1 MRERPRDPT
10 LEGPAP
16 PAPARTAA
24 PAPDRPEPDQEVPV
38 PATTA
43 PRVII
48 EPGPGEDPRLDG
60 LVELVRDATGHGP
73 LLAASAA
80 ESAAL
85 ARQIL
90 VVSRQDPAD
99 GRPGEGPAAPAVLV
113 LRRGVAGAGAGRAG
127 GTAGTGGGTAG
138 AAGDGGAGANPGPGP
153 ADRAGIPAGSGPP
166 APGAP
171 GPVVVADLE
180 ECLSPGGEGRLLGL
194 LLSAQHPPLGRTVA
208 VTGARGGI
216 GATTVLLLLAR
227 ALAAQGRRVAVVDAD
242 PAGGLG
248 LHLGHGLEPGLCWD
262 DLSAAETVFRP
273 ERLTD
278 ALPTWLGVPVLSGQ
292 GRGGPD
298 AAARLGPV
306 LRALACE
313 HDLVL
318 LDLPR
323 PWPAPDGARVLLVT
337 GLDLRSALA
346 AQILAPRL
354 AAQSGRPVEL
364 VVRRVGEDLDEA
376 ELTALTDC
384 EILGRVPTDRSVRQ
398 RDARGDDITRG
409 RGSAR
414 RAVRSLA
421 ERVLAGLDDE
431 EPDAAGNPVP
441 PAARTPAPTGAPAG
455 AAEPPAADGVKSA
468 PAAGAARP
476 RVATG
481 AMT

>member
-1 MRERPRDPT
+1 M
-10 LEGPAP
+10 
-16 PAPARTAA
+16 
-24 PAPDRPEPDQEVPV
+24 
-38 PATTA
+38 
-43 PRVII
+43 
-48 EPGPGEDPRLDG
+48 
-60 LVELVRDATGHGP
+60 
-73 LLAASAA
+73 
-80 ESAAL
+80 
-85 ARQIL
+85 
-90 VVSRQDPAD
+90 
-99 GRPGEGPAAPAVLV
+99 
-113 LRRGVAGAGAGRAG
+113 
-127 GTAGTGGGTAG
+127 
-138 AAGDGGAGANPGPGP
+138 
-153 ADRAGIPAGSGPP
+153 
-166 APGAP
+166 
-171 GPVVVADLE
+171 VVADLE
-180 ECLSPGGEGRLLGL
+180 DCLGPGGAGRLLGL

-262 DLSAAETVFRP
+262 DLYAAETVFRP

-298 AAARLGPV
+298 AAARLEPV

-376 ELTALTDC
+376 ELAALTDC

-421 ERVLAGLDDE
+421 ERLLAGLDDE
-431 EPDAAGNPVP
+431 GPDAAGNPAP
-441 PAARTPAPTGAPAG
+441 PAAKPSAPMSAPAART
-455 AAEPPAADGVKSA
+455 AEPPAAGGAGSA
-468 PAAGAARP
+468 PAARTARP
-476 RVATG
+476 RAATG
-481 AMT
+481 AMA

>member
-1 MRERPRDPT
+1 M
-10 LEGPAP
+10 PA
-16 PAPARTAA
+16 A
-24 PAPDRPEPDQEVPV
+24 
-38 PATTA
+38 TA

-48 EPGPGEDPRLDG
+48 EPGQGEDPRLDG
-60 LVELVRDATGHGP
+60 LVELVRDTTGRGP

-99 GRPGEGPAAPAVLV
+99 GRPGEGPAGPAVLV
-113 LRRGVAGAGAGRAG
+113 LRRGAAGAGAGRAG
-127 GTAGTGGGTAG
+127 ETASTGGGTAG
-138 AAGDGGAGANPGPGP
+138 
-153 ADRAGIPAGSGPP
+153 SGPP
-166 APGAP
+166 AHGAPGP

-180 ECLSPGGEGRLLGL
+180 DCLGPGGAGRLLGL

-216 GATTVLLLLAR
+216 GTTTVLLLLAR

-298 AAARLGPV
+298 DAARLEPV
-306 LRALACE
+306 LRALVCE
-313 HDLVL
+313 HDIVL

-323 PWPAPDGARVLLVT
+323 SWPAPDGARVLLVT

-364 VVRRVGEDLDEA
+364 VVRRVGEDLDDA
-376 ELTALTDC
+376 ELAALTDC

-431 EPDAAGNPVP
+431 EPDAAGNPAP
-441 PAARTPAPTGAPAG
+441 PAAGVRAPKSAPAAAG
-455 AAEPPAADGVKSA
+455 AGSA

-476 RVATG
+476 RAATG
-481 AMT
+481 VPA

>member
-1 MRERPRDPT
+1 M
-10 LEGPAP
+10 PA
-16 PAPARTAA
+16 A
-24 PAPDRPEPDQEVPV
+24 
-38 PATTA
+38 TA

-48 EPGPGEDPRLDG
+48 EPGQGEDPRLDG
-60 LVELVRDATGHGP
+60 LVELVRDTTGRGP

-90 VVSRQDPAD
+90 VVSRQDPA
-99 GRPGEGPAAPAVLV
+99 GGGAGEGAGAPAAPAVLV
-113 LRRGVAGAGAGRAG
+113 LRRGAAGAE
-127 GTAGTGGGTAG
+127 
-138 AAGDGGAGANPGPGP
+138 
-153 ADRAGIPAGSGPP
+153 IPAGSAGS
-166 APGAP
+166 

-180 ECLSPGGEGRLLGL
+180 DCLGPGGAGRLLGL
-194 LLSAQHPPLGRTVA
+194 LLSAQHPPLGRIVA

-262 DLSAAETVFRP
+262 DLYAAETVFRP

-298 AAARLGPV
+298 AAARLEPV
-306 LRALACE
+306 LRALACG

-323 PWPAPDGARVLLVT
+323 PWPAPAGARVLLVT

-376 ELTALTDC
+376 ELAALTDC

-414 RAVRSLA
+414 RAVRLLA

-431 EPDAAGNPVP
+431 EPDAAGNPAP
-441 PAARTPAPTGAPAG
+441 PAARTPAPTGAPAAAG
-455 AAEPPAADGVKSA
+455 AGSA
-468 PAAGAARP
+468 PPAAGAARP
-476 RVATG
+476 RAATG
-481 AMT
+481 VPA

>member
-1 MRERPRDPT
+1 M
-10 LEGPAP
+10 PA
-16 PAPARTAA
+16 A
-24 PAPDRPEPDQEVPV
+24 
-38 PATTA
+38 TA

-48 EPGPGEDPRLDG
+48 EPGQGEDPRLDG
-60 LVELVRDATGHGP
+60 LVELVRDTTGRGP

-99 GRPGEGPAAPAVLV
+99 GRPGEGAGAPAAPAVLV
-113 LRRGVAGAGAGRAG
+113 LRRGAAGAE
-127 GTAGTGGGTAG
+127 T
-138 AAGDGGAGANPGPGP
+138 
-153 ADRAGIPAGSGPP
+153 PAGSAGS
-166 APGAP
+166 GP

-180 ECLSPGGEGRLLGL
+180 DCLGPGGAGRLLGL

-298 AAARLGPV
+298 DAARLEPV
-306 LRALACE
+306 LRALVCE
-313 HDLVL
+313 HDIVL

-323 PWPAPDGARVLLVT
+323 SWPAPDGARVLLVT

-354 AAQSGRPVEL
+354 AAQSGWPVEL
-364 VVRRVGEDLDEA
+364 VVRRVGEDLDDA
-376 ELTALTDC
+376 ELVSLTGC

-421 ERVLAGLDDE
+421 ERLLAGLDDE
-431 EPDAAGNPVP
+431 GPDAAGNPP
-441 PAARTPAPTGAPAG
+441 GPAARPPAPTSAPAART
-455 AAEPPAADGVKSA
+455 
-468 PAAGAARP
+468 ARP
-476 RVATG
+476 RAATG
-481 AMT
+481 ATA

>member
-1 MRERPRDPT
+1 M
-10 LEGPAP
+10 PA
-16 PAPARTAA
+16 A
-24 PAPDRPEPDQEVPV
+24 
-38 PATTA
+38 TA

-48 EPGPGEDPRLDG
+48 EPGQGEDPRLDG
-60 LVELVRDATGHGP
+60 LVELVRDTTGRGP

-99 GRPGEGPAAPAVLV
+99 GGAGEGAGAPAAPAVLV
-113 LRRGVAGAGAGRAG
+113 LRRGAAGAE
-127 GTAGTGGGTAG
+127 T
-138 AAGDGGAGANPGPGP
+138 
-153 ADRAGIPAGSGPP
+153 PAGSAGS
-166 APGAP
+166 

-180 ECLSPGGEGRLLGL
+180 DCLGPGGAGRLLGL

-262 DLSAAETVFRP
+262 DLYAAETVFRP

-298 AAARLGPV
+298 AAVRLGPV
-306 LRALACE
+306 LRALACG

-376 ELTALTDC
+376 ELAALTDC

-431 EPDAAGNPVP
+431 EPDAAGNPAP
-441 PAARTPAPTGAPAG
+441 PAAGVRAPKSAPAAAG
-455 AAEPPAADGVKSA
+455 AGSA

-476 RVATG
+476 RAATG
-481 AMT
+481 VPA

>member
-1 MRERPRDPT
+1 M
-10 LEGPAP
+10 PA
-16 PAPARTAA
+16 A
-24 PAPDRPEPDQEVPV
+24 
-38 PATTA
+38 TA

-48 EPGPGEDPRLDG
+48 EPGQGEDPRLDG
-60 LVELVRDATGHGP
+60 LVELVRDTTGRGP

-99 GRPGEGPAAPAVLV
+99 GGAGEGAGAPAAPAVLV
-113 LRRGVAGAGAGRAG
+113 LRRGAAGAE
-127 GTAGTGGGTAG
+127 T
-138 AAGDGGAGANPGPGP
+138 
-153 ADRAGIPAGSGPP
+153 PAGSAGS
-166 APGAP
+166 

-180 ECLSPGGEGRLLGL
+180 DCLGPGGAGRLLGL

-262 DLSAAETVFRP
+262 DLYAAETVFRP

-298 AAARLGPV
+298 AAVRLGPV
-306 LRALACE
+306 LRALACG
-313 HDLVL
+313 HDIVL

-323 PWPAPDGARVLLVT
+323 PWPAPAGARVLLVT

-364 VVRRVGEDLDEA
+364 VVRRVGEDLDDA
-376 ELTALTDC
+376 ELAALTDC

-414 RAVRSLA
+414 RAVRLLA
-421 ERVLAGLDDE
+421 ERVLVGLDDE
-431 EPDAAGNPVP
+431 EPDAAGNPAP
-441 PAARTPAPTGAPAG
+441 PAARTPAPTGAPAAR
-455 AAEPPAADGVKSA
+455 AAEPPAAGGAGSA
-468 PAAGAARP
+468 PAVRTARP

-481 AMT
+481 APA

>member
-1 MRERPRDPT
+1 M
-10 LEGPAP
+10 PA
-16 PAPARTAA
+16 A
-24 PAPDRPEPDQEVPV
+24 
-38 PATTA
+38 TA

-60 LVELVRDATGHGP
+60 LVELVRDTTGHGP

-90 VVSRQDPAD
+90 VVSSQDPAD
-99 GRPGEGPAAPAVLV
+99 GGAGEGAGAPAAPAVLV
-113 LRRGVAGAGAGRAG
+113 LRRGAAGAE
-127 GTAGTGGGTAG
+127 T
-138 AAGDGGAGANPGPGP
+138 
-153 ADRAGIPAGSGPP
+153 PAGS
-166 APGAP
+166 

-180 ECLSPGGEGRLLGL
+180 DCLGPGGAGRLLGL

-216 GATTVLLLLAR
+216 GTTTVLLLLAR

-262 DLSAAETVFRP
+262 DLYAAETVFRP

-298 AAARLGPV
+298 AAVRLGPV
-306 LRALACE
+306 LRALACG

-376 ELTALTDC
+376 ELAALTDC

-421 ERVLAGLDDE
+421 ERVLAGLVDE
-431 EPDAAGNPVP
+431 EPDADGSPAP
-441 PAARTPAPTGAPAG
+441 PAAGVRAPKSAPAAG
-455 AAEPPAADGVKSA
+455 AAEPPAAAGAGSA

-476 RVATG
+476 RAATG
-481 AMT
+481 VPA

>member
-1 MRERPRDPT
+1 M
-10 LEGPAP
+10 
-16 PAPARTAA
+16 
-24 PAPDRPEPDQEVPV
+24 

-99 GRPGEGPAAPAVLV
+99 GRPGEGAGAPAGPAVLV
-113 LRRGVAGAGAGRAG
+113 LRRGAAGAE
-127 GTAGTGGGTAG
+127 T
-138 AAGDGGAGANPGPGP
+138 
-153 ADRAGIPAGSGPP
+153 PAGSAGS
-166 APGAP
+166 GP

-364 VVRRVGEDLDEA
+364 VVRRVGEDLDDA
-376 ELTALTDC
+376 ELAALTDC

-431 EPDAAGNPVP
+431 EPDAAGNPAL
-441 PAARTPAPTGAPAG
+441 PAARTPAPTGAPA
-455 AAEPPAADGVKSA
+455 
-468 PAAGAARP
+468 AGAARP
-476 RVATG
+476 RAATG

>member
-1 MRERPRDPT
+1 M
-10 LEGPAP
+10 PA
-16 PAPARTAA
+16 A
-24 PAPDRPEPDQEVPV
+24 
-38 PATTA
+38 TA

-80 ESAAL
+80 ESVAL

-99 GRPGEGPAAPAVLV
+99 GRPGEGPAGPAVLV
-113 LRRGVAGAGAGRAG
+113 LRRGAAGAGAGRAG
-127 GTAGTGGGTAG
+127 GTAGTGDGTAG
-138 AAGDGGAGANPGPGP
+138 AGADPGPGP

-166 APGAP
+166 APGAPGP

-409 RGSAR
+409 RGSVR
-414 RAVRSLA
+414 RAVRLLA

-431 EPDAAGNPVP
+431 EPDAAGNPAP
-441 PAARTPAPTGAPAG
+441 PAAGVPAPTG
-455 AAEPPAADGVKSA
+455 A

-476 RVATG
+476 RAATG

>member
-1 MRERPRDPT
+1 M
-10 LEGPAP
+10 PA
-16 PAPARTAA
+16 A
-24 PAPDRPEPDQEVPV
+24 
-38 PATTA
+38 TA

-48 EPGPGEDPRLDG
+48 EPGQGEDPRLDG
-60 LVELVRDATGHGP
+60 LVELVRDTTGRGP

-99 GRPGEGPAAPAVLV
+99 GRPGEGPAGPAVLV
-113 LRRGVAGAGAGRAG
+113 LRRGAAGAE
-127 GTAGTGGGTAG
+127 T
-138 AAGDGGAGANPGPGP
+138 
-153 ADRAGIPAGSGPP
+153 PAGSAGS
-166 APGAP
+166 AGSGP

-180 ECLSPGGEGRLLGL
+180 DCLGPGGAGRLLGL
-194 LLSAQHPPLGRTVA
+194 LLSAQHPPLGRIVA

-262 DLSAAETVFRP
+262 DLYAAETVFRP

-298 AAARLGPV
+298 AAARLEPV
-306 LRALACE
+306 LRALACG

-323 PWPAPDGARVLLVT
+323 PWPAPAGARVLLVT

-376 ELTALTDC
+376 ELAALTDC

-431 EPDAAGNPVP
+431 EPDAAGSPAP
-441 PAARTPAPTGAPAG
+441 PAAGVRAPKSAPAAAG
-455 AAEPPAADGVKSA
+455 AGSA

-476 RVATG
+476 RAATG
-481 AMT
+481 VPA

>member
-1 MRERPRDPT
+1 M
-10 LEGPAP
+10 
-16 PAPARTAA
+16 
-24 PAPDRPEPDQEVPV
+24 

-99 GRPGEGPAAPAVLV
+99 GRPGEGPAGPAVLV
-113 LRRGVAGAGAGRAG
+113 LRRGAAG
-127 GTAGTGGGTAG
+127 GTAGTGDGTAG
-138 AAGDGGAGANPGPGP
+138 AGADPG
-153 ADRAGIPAGSGPP
+153 
-166 APGAP
+166 P

-364 VVRRVGEDLDEA
+364 VVRWVGEDLDDA
-376 ELTALTDC
+376 ELAALTDC

-414 RAVRSLA
+414 RAVRLLA

-441 PAARTPAPTGAPAG
+441 PAARTPAPTGAPA
-455 AAEPPAADGVKSA
+455 
-468 PAAGAARP
+468 AGAARP
-476 RVATG
+476 RAAAGVPE
-481 AMT
+481 

>member
-1 MRERPRDPT
+1 M
-10 LEGPAP
+10 
-16 PAPARTAA
+16 
-24 PAPDRPEPDQEVPV
+24 

-99 GRPGEGPAAPAVLV
+99 GRPGEGPAGPAVLV
-113 LRRGVAGAGAGRAG
+113 LRRGAAG
-127 GTAGTGGGTAG
+127 GTAGTGDGTAG
-138 AAGDGGAGANPGPGP
+138 AGADPG
-153 ADRAGIPAGSGPP
+153 
-166 APGAP
+166 P

-376 ELTALTDC
+376 ELAALTDC

-414 RAVRSLA
+414 RAVRLLA

-431 EPDAAGNPVP
+431 EPDAAGNPAP
-441 PAARTPAPTGAPAG
+441 PAAGVRAPTG
-455 AAEPPAADGVKSA
+455 A

>member
-1 MRERPRDPT
+1 M
-10 LEGPAP
+10 PA
-16 PAPARTAA
+16 A
-24 PAPDRPEPDQEVPV
+24 
-38 PATTA
+38 TA

-48 EPGPGEDPRLDG
+48 EPGQGEDPRLDG
-60 LVELVRDATGHGP
+60 LVELVRDTTGRGP

-99 GRPGEGPAAPAVLV
+99 GGAGEGAGAPAAPAVLV
-113 LRRGVAGAGAGRAG
+113 LRRGAAGAGAGRAG
-127 GTAGTGGGTAG
+127 ETASTGGGTAG
-138 AAGDGGAGANPGPGP
+138 
-153 ADRAGIPAGSGPP
+153 SGPP
-166 APGAP
+166 AHGAPGP

-180 ECLSPGGEGRLLGL
+180 DCLGPGGAGRLLGL

-262 DLSAAETVFRP
+262 DLYAAETVFRP

-298 AAARLGPV
+298 AAARLEPV
-306 LRALACE
+306 LRALACG

-323 PWPAPDGARVLLVT
+323 PWPAPAGARVLLVT

-376 ELTALTDC
+376 ELAALTDC

-431 EPDAAGNPVP
+431 EPDAAGNPAP
-441 PAARTPAPTGAPAG
+441 PATGVRAP
-455 AAEPPAADGVKSA
+455 KSA

-476 RVATG
+476 RAATG
-481 AMT
+481 VPA

>member
-1 MRERPRDPT
+1 M
-10 LEGPAP
+10 PA
-16 PAPARTAA
+16 A
-24 PAPDRPEPDQEVPV
+24 
-38 PATTA
+38 TA

-48 EPGPGEDPRLDG
+48 EPGQGEDPRLDG
-60 LVELVRDATGHGP
+60 LVELVRDTTGRGP

-99 GRPGEGPAAPAVLV
+99 GGAGEGAGAPAAPAVLV
-113 LRRGVAGAGAGRAG
+113 LRRGAAGA
-127 GTAGTGGGTAG
+127 TASTGGGTAG
-138 AAGDGGAGANPGPGP
+138 
-153 ADRAGIPAGSGPP
+153 SGPP
-166 APGAP
+166 AHGAPGP

-180 ECLSPGGEGRLLGL
+180 DCLGPGGAGRLLGL
-194 LLSAQHPPLGRTVA
+194 LLSAQHPPLGRIVA

-262 DLSAAETVFRP
+262 DLYAAETVFRP

-298 AAARLGPV
+298 DAARLEPV
-306 LRALACE
+306 LRALVCE
-313 HDLVL
+313 HDIVL

-323 PWPAPDGARVLLVT
+323 SWPAPDGARVLLVT

-376 ELTALTDC
+376 ELAALTDC

-431 EPDAAGNPVP
+431 EPDAAGDPAP
-441 PAARTPAPTGAPAG
+441 PAAGVRAP
-455 AAEPPAADGVKSA
+455 KSA
-468 PAAGAARP
+468 PAARTARP
-476 RVATG
+476 RAATG
-481 AMT
+481 AMA

>member
-1 MRERPRDPT
+1 MRAGPRGPT

-16 PAPARTAA
+16 PAARAPASPA
-24 PAPDRPEPDQEVPV
+24 PAPDRPEPDQEVTV
-38 PATTA
+38 PAVTA

-60 LVELVRDATGHGP
+60 LVDLVRDTTGHGP
-73 LLAASAA
+73 LLAASEW

-99 GRPGEGPAAPAVLV
+99 GGAGEEAGGPAAPAVLV
-113 LRRGVAGAGAGRAG
+113 LRRGAGPSP
-127 GTAGTGGGTAG
+127 
-138 AAGDGGAGANPGPGP
+138 GGA
-153 ADRAGIPAGSGPP
+153 D
-166 APGAP
+166 P

-180 ECLSPGGEGRLLGL
+180 ECLGPGGEGRLLGL

-242 PAGGLG
+242 PTGGLG

-298 AAARLGPV
+298 AAVRLGPV
-306 LRALACE
+306 LRALACG

-354 AAQSGRPVEL
+354 AAQSGWPVEL
-364 VVRRVGEDLDEA
+364 VVRRVGEDLDDA
-376 ELTALTDC
+376 ELVSLTGC

-409 RGSAR
+409 RGAAR

-421 ERVLAGLDDE
+421 QHLLAELDDE
-431 EPDAAGNPVP
+431 GPDAAGDPAP
-441 PAARTPAPTGAPAG
+441 SAAGRPAAP
-455 AAEPPAADGVKSA
+455 
-468 PAAGAARP
+468 GAARP
-476 RVATG
+476 RAATG
-481 AMT
+481 APA

>member
-1 MRERPRDPT
+1 MRERPRGPT

-99 GRPGEGPAAPAVLV
+99 GGAGEGAGAPAAPAVLV
-113 LRRGVAGAGAGRAG
+113 LRRGAAGAE
-127 GTAGTGGGTAG
+127 T
-138 AAGDGGAGANPGPGP
+138 
-153 ADRAGIPAGSGPP
+153 PAGSAGS
-166 APGAP
+166 GP

-180 ECLSPGGEGRLLGL
+180 DCLGPGGAGRLLGL

-364 VVRRVGEDLDEA
+364 VVRRVGEDLDDA
-376 ELTALTDC
+376 ELAALTDC

-414 RAVRSLA
+414 RAVRLLA

-431 EPDAAGNPVP
+431 EPDAAGNPAP
-441 PAARTPAPTGAPAG
+441 PAAGVRAPT
-455 AAEPPAADGVKSA
+455 SA

-476 RVATG
+476 RAATG
-481 AMT
+481 VPA

>member
-1 MRERPRDPT
+1 M
-10 LEGPAP
+10 PA
-16 PAPARTAA
+16 A
-24 PAPDRPEPDQEVPV
+24 
-38 PATTA
+38 TA

-48 EPGPGEDPRLDG
+48 EPGQGEDPRLDG
-60 LVELVRDATGHGP
+60 LVELVRDTTGRGP

-99 GRPGEGPAAPAVLV
+99 GGAGEGAGAPAAPAVLV
-113 LRRGVAGAGAGRAG
+113 LRRGAAGAE
-127 GTAGTGGGTAG
+127 T
-138 AAGDGGAGANPGPGP
+138 
-153 ADRAGIPAGSGPP
+153 PAGS
-166 APGAP
+166 

-180 ECLSPGGEGRLLGL
+180 DCLGPGGAGRLLGL

-262 DLSAAETVFRP
+262 DLYAAETVFRP

-298 AAARLGPV
+298 AAVRLGPV
-306 LRALACE
+306 LRALACG

-376 ELTALTDC
+376 ELAALTDC

-431 EPDAAGNPVP
+431 GPDAAGNPAP
-441 PAARTPAPTGAPAG
+441 PAAGVRAPKSAPAAG
-455 AAEPPAADGVKSA
+455 AAEPPAAAGAGSA

-476 RVATG
+476 RAATG
-481 AMT
+481 VPA

>member
-1 MRERPRDPT
+1 MRAGPRGPT

-16 PAPARTAA
+16 PAARARASPA
-24 PAPDRPEPDQEVPV
+24 PAPDRPEPDQEVTV
-38 PATTA
+38 PAVTA

-60 LVELVRDATGHGP
+60 LVDLVRDTTGHGP
-73 LLAASAA
+73 LLAASEW

-99 GRPGEGPAAPAVLV
+99 GGAGEEAGGPAAPAVLV
-113 LRRGVAGAGAGRAG
+113 LRRGAGPSPSGAS
-127 GTAGTGGGTAG
+127 G
-138 AAGDGGAGANPGPGP
+138 AD
-153 ADRAGIPAGSGPP
+153 
-166 APGAP
+166 P

-180 ECLSPGGEGRLLGL
+180 ECLGPGGEGRLLGL

-376 ELTALTDC
+376 ELAALTDC

-409 RGSAR
+409 RGAAR

-421 ERVLAGLDDE
+421 QRLLAELDDE
-431 EPDAAGNPVP
+431 GPDAAGDPAP
-441 PAARTPAPTGAPAG
+441 PAAGR
-455 AAEPPAADGVKSA
+455 PAA
-468 PAAGAARP
+468 PGAARP
-476 RVATG
+476 RAATG
-481 AMT
+481 APA

>member
-1 MRERPRDPT
+1 M
-10 LEGPAP
+10 PA
-16 PAPARTAA
+16 
-24 PAPDRPEPDQEVPV
+24 
-38 PATTA
+38 TA

-60 LVELVRDATGHGP
+60 LVELVRDTTGHGP

-99 GRPGEGPAAPAVLV
+99 GGAGEEAGGPAAPAVLV
-113 LRRGVAGAGAGRAG
+113 LRRGAGPSPSGAS
-127 GTAGTGGGTAG
+127 G
-138 AAGDGGAGANPGPGP
+138 AD
-153 ADRAGIPAGSGPP
+153 
-166 APGAP
+166 P

-180 ECLSPGGEGRLLGL
+180 DCLGPGGAGRLLGL

-298 AAARLGPV
+298 DAARLEPV
-306 LRALACE
+306 LRALVCE
-313 HDLVL
+313 HDIVL

-323 PWPAPDGARVLLVT
+323 SWPAPDGARVLLVT

-354 AAQSGRPVEL
+354 AAQSGWPVEL
-364 VVRRVGEDLDEA
+364 VVRRVGEDLDDA
-376 ELTALTDC
+376 ELVSLTGC

-421 ERVLAGLDDE
+421 ERLLAGLDDE
-431 EPDAAGNPVP
+431 GPDAAGNPAP
-441 PAARTPAPTGAPAG
+441 PAARPPAPT
-455 AAEPPAADGVKSA
+455 SA
-468 PAAGAARP
+468 PAARTARP
-476 RVATG
+476 RAATG
-481 AMT
+481 AMA

>member
-1 MRERPRDPT
+1 M
-10 LEGPAP
+10 PA
-16 PAPARTAA
+16 A
-24 PAPDRPEPDQEVPV
+24 
-38 PATTA
+38 TA

-48 EPGPGEDPRLDG
+48 EPGQGEDPRLDG
-60 LVELVRDATGHGP
+60 LVELVRDTTGRGP

-99 GRPGEGPAAPAVLV
+99 GGAGEEAGGPAAPAVLV
-113 LRRGVAGAGAGRAG
+113 LRRGAGPSPSDASGA
-127 GTAGTGGGTAG
+127 
-138 AAGDGGAGANPGPGP
+138 D
-153 ADRAGIPAGSGPP
+153 
-166 APGAP
+166 P

-180 ECLSPGGEGRLLGL
+180 DCLGPGGAGRLLGL
-194 LLSAQHPPLGRTVA
+194 LLSAQHPPLGRIVA

-298 AAARLGPV
+298 DAARLEPV

-364 VVRRVGEDLDEA
+364 VVRRVGEDLDDA
-376 ELTALTDC
+376 ELAALTGC

-431 EPDAAGNPVP
+431 EPDAAGNPAP
-441 PAARTPAPTGAPAG
+441 PAAGVRTPTSAPAAG

-476 RVATG
+476 RAATG
-481 AMT
+481 VPA

>member
-1 MRERPRDPT
+1 M
-10 LEGPAP
+10 PA
-16 PAPARTAA
+16 A
-24 PAPDRPEPDQEVPV
+24 
-38 PATTA
+38 TA

-48 EPGPGEDPRLDG
+48 EPGQGEDPRLDG
-60 LVELVRDATGHGP
+60 LVELVRDTTGRGP

-99 GRPGEGPAAPAVLV
+99 GGAGEGAGAPAAPAVLV
-113 LRRGVAGAGAGRAG
+113 LRRGAAGAE
-127 GTAGTGGGTAG
+127 T
-138 AAGDGGAGANPGPGP
+138 
-153 ADRAGIPAGSGPP
+153 PAGSAGS
-166 APGAP
+166 GP

-180 ECLSPGGEGRLLGL
+180 DCLGPGGAGRLLGL
-194 LLSAQHPPLGRTVA
+194 LLSAQHPPLGRIVA

-262 DLSAAETVFRP
+262 DLYAAETVFRP

-298 AAARLGPV
+298 AAARLEPV
-306 LRALACE
+306 LRALACG

-323 PWPAPDGARVLLVT
+323 PWPAPAGARVLLVT

-364 VVRRVGEDLDEA
+364 VVRRVGEDLDDA
-376 ELTALTDC
+376 ELAALTDC

-414 RAVRSLA
+414 RAVRLLA

-431 EPDAAGNPVP
+431 EPDAAGSPAP
-441 PAARTPAPTGAPAG
+441 PAARTPAPTGAPAAR
-455 AAEPPAADGVKSA
+455 AAEPPAAGGAGSA
-468 PAAGAARP
+468 PAVRTARP

-481 AMT
+481 VPA

>member
-1 MRERPRDPT
+1 M
-10 LEGPAP
+10 PA
-16 PAPARTAA
+16 A
-24 PAPDRPEPDQEVPV
+24 
-38 PATTA
+38 TA

-48 EPGPGEDPRLDG
+48 EPGQGEDPRLDG
-60 LVELVRDATGHGP
+60 LVELVRDTTGRGP

-99 GRPGEGPAAPAVLV
+99 GGAGEGAGAPAAPAVLV
-113 LRRGVAGAGAGRAG
+113 LRRGAAGAETPAGS
-127 GTAGTGGGTAG
+127 
-138 AAGDGGAGANPGPGP
+138 
-153 ADRAGIPAGSGPP
+153 AGSGP
-166 APGAP
+166 
-171 GPVVVADLE
+171 GPVVADLE
-180 ECLSPGGEGRLLGL
+180 DCLGPGGAGRLLGL

-298 AAARLGPV
+298 AAARLEPV

-376 ELTALTDC
+376 ELAALTDC

-421 ERVLAGLDDE
+421 ERLLAGLDDE
-431 EPDAAGNPVP
+431 GPDAAGNPP
-441 PAARTPAPTGAPAG
+441 GPAARPPAPTSAPAART
-455 AAEPPAADGVKSA
+455 
-468 PAAGAARP
+468 ARP
-476 RVATG
+476 RAATG
-481 AMT
+481 ATA

>member
-1 MRERPRDPT
+1 M
-10 LEGPAP
+10 PA
-16 PAPARTAA
+16 
-24 PAPDRPEPDQEVPV
+24 
-38 PATTA
+38 TA

-60 LVELVRDATGHGP
+60 LVELVRDTTGHGP

-99 GRPGEGPAAPAVLV
+99 GGAGEEAGGPAAPAVLV
-113 LRRGVAGAGAGRAG
+113 LRRGAGPSPSGAS
-127 GTAGTGGGTAG
+127 G
-138 AAGDGGAGANPGPGP
+138 AD
-153 ADRAGIPAGSGPP
+153 
-166 APGAP
+166 P

-180 ECLSPGGEGRLLGL
+180 DCLGPGGAGRLLGL

-298 AAARLGPV
+298 DAARLEPV
-306 LRALACE
+306 LRALVCE
-313 HDLVL
+313 HDIVL

-323 PWPAPDGARVLLVT
+323 SWPAPDGARVLLVT

-354 AAQSGRPVEL
+354 AAQSGWPVEL
-364 VVRRVGEDLDEA
+364 VVRRVGEDLDDA
-376 ELTALTDC
+376 ELVSLTGC

-421 ERVLAGLDDE
+421 ERLLAGLDDE
-431 EPDAAGNPVP
+431 GPDAAGNPP
-441 PAARTPAPTGAPAG
+441 GPAARPPAPTSAPAART
-455 AAEPPAADGVKSA
+455 
-468 PAAGAARP
+468 ARP
-476 RVATG
+476 RAATG
-481 AMT
+481 ATA

>member
-1 MRERPRDPT
+1 M
-10 LEGPAP
+10 PA
-16 PAPARTAA
+16 A
-24 PAPDRPEPDQEVPV
+24 
-38 PATTA
+38 TA

-48 EPGPGEDPRLDG
+48 EPGQGEDPRLDG
-60 LVELVRDATGHGP
+60 LVELVRDTTGRGP

-99 GRPGEGPAAPAVLV
+99 GGAGEGAGAPAAPAVLV
-113 LRRGVAGAGAGRAG
+113 LRRGAAGAE
-127 GTAGTGGGTAG
+127 
-138 AAGDGGAGANPGPGP
+138 
-153 ADRAGIPAGSGPP
+153 IPAGSAGS
-166 APGAP
+166 

-180 ECLSPGGEGRLLGL
+180 DCLGPGGAGRLLGL

-262 DLSAAETVFRP
+262 DLYAAETVFRP

-298 AAARLGPV
+298 AAARLEPV
-306 LRALACE
+306 LRALACG

-323 PWPAPDGARVLLVT
+323 PWPAPAGARVLLVT

-376 ELTALTDC
+376 ELAALTDC

-431 EPDAAGNPVP
+431 EPDAAGNPAP
-441 PAARTPAPTGAPAG
+441 PAAGVRAP
-455 AAEPPAADGVKSA
+455 KSA
-468 PAAGAARP
+468 PAARTARP
-476 RVATG
+476 RAATG
-481 AMT
+481 AMA

>member
-1 MRERPRDPT
+1 MRERPRGPT

-16 PAPARTAA
+16 PAARARAPASPA
-24 PAPDRPEPDQEVPV
+24 PAPDRPEPDQEVTV
-38 PATTA
+38 PAVTA

-60 LVELVRDATGHGP
+60 LVDLVRDTTGHGP
-73 LLAASAA
+73 LLAASEW

-99 GRPGEGPAAPAVLV
+99 GGAGEEAGGPAAPAVLV
-113 LRRGVAGAGAGRAG
+113 LRRGAGPSPG
-127 GTAGTGGGTAG
+127 G
-138 AAGDGGAGANPGPGP
+138 AADPSPSGASGA
-153 ADRAGIPAGSGPP
+153 D
-166 APGAP
+166 P

-180 ECLSPGGEGRLLGL
+180 ECLGPGGEGRLLGL
-194 LLSAQHPPLGRTVA
+194 LLSAQPPPLGRTVA

-298 AAARLGPV
+298 AAARLDPV

-323 PWPAPDGARVLLVT
+323 SWPAPDGARVLLVT

-354 AAQSGRPVEL
+354 AAQSGRAAGL

-376 ELTALTDC
+376 ELAALTGC

-421 ERVLAGLDDE
+421 ERLLAGLDDE
-431 EPDAAGNPVP
+431 GPDAAGNPAP
-441 PAARTPAPTGAPAG
+441 PAARPPAPT
-455 AAEPPAADGVKSA
+455 SA
-468 PAAGAARP
+468 PAVRTARP

-481 AMT
+481 VPA

>member
-1 MRERPRDPT
+1 M
-10 LEGPAP
+10 PA
-16 PAPARTAA
+16 A
-24 PAPDRPEPDQEVPV
+24 
-38 PATTA
+38 TA

-60 LVELVRDATGHGP
+60 LVELVRDTTGHGP

-99 GRPGEGPAAPAVLV
+99 GSPGEGAGGPAGPAVLV
-113 LRRGVAGAGAGRAG
+113 LRRGAAGAGGGR
-127 GTAGTGGGTAG
+127 AG
-138 AAGDGGAGANPGPGP
+138 AAGVGDGGVNPGPGL
-153 ADRAGIPAGSGPP
+153 ADRAGSPAGSAPPGPG
-166 APGAP
+166 APGP

-180 ECLSPGGEGRLLGL
+180 DCLGPGGAGRLLGL

-376 ELTALTDC
+376 ELVSLTDC

-431 EPDAAGNPVP
+431 QPDAAGNPAP
-441 PAARTPAPTGAPAG
+441 PAART
-455 AAEPPAADGVKSA
+455 AEPPAAGGTGSA
-468 PAAGAARP
+468 PAPGAARP
-476 RVATG
+476 RAAAGVPA
-481 AMT
+481 

>member
-1 MRERPRDPT
+1 M
-10 LEGPAP
+10 PA
-16 PAPARTAA
+16 A
-24 PAPDRPEPDQEVPV
+24 
-38 PATTA
+38 TA

-48 EPGPGEDPRLDG
+48 EPGQGEDPRLDG
-60 LVELVRDATGHGP
+60 LVELVRDTTGRGP

-99 GRPGEGPAAPAVLV
+99 GGAGEGAGAPAAPAVLV
-113 LRRGVAGAGAGRAG
+113 LRRGAAGAGVGRAG
-127 GTAGTGGGTAG
+127 G
-138 AAGDGGAGANPGPGP
+138 
-153 ADRAGIPAGSGPP
+153 IAGSDPP
-166 APGAP
+166 GLGAPDP

-180 ECLSPGGEGRLLGL
+180 DCLGPGGAGRLLGL
-194 LLSAQHPPLGRTVA
+194 LLSAQHPPLGRIVA

-262 DLSAAETVFRP
+262 DLYAAETVFRP

-364 VVRRVGEDLDEA
+364 VVRRVGEDLDDA
-376 ELTALTDC
+376 ELAALTDC

-414 RAVRSLA
+414 RAVRLLA

-431 EPDAAGNPVP
+431 EPDAAGNPAP
-441 PAARTPAPTGAPAG
+441 PAAGVRAPTSAPAAG
-455 AAEPPAADGVKSA
+455 AAEPPAAGGAGSA

-476 RVATG
+476 RAAAGVPA
-481 AMT
+481 

>member
-1 MRERPRDPT
+1 M
-10 LEGPAP
+10 PA
-16 PAPARTAA
+16 A
-24 PAPDRPEPDQEVPV
+24 
-38 PATTA
+38 TA

-48 EPGPGEDPRLDG
+48 EPGQGEDPRLDG
-60 LVELVRDATGHGP
+60 LVELVRDATGRGP

-99 GRPGEGPAAPAVLV
+99 GGAGEGAGAPAAPAVLV
-113 LRRGVAGAGAGRAG
+113 LRRGAAGAGAGRAG
-127 GTAGTGGGTAG
+127 ETASTGGGTAG
-138 AAGDGGAGANPGPGP
+138 
-153 ADRAGIPAGSGPP
+153 SGPP
-166 APGAP
+166 AHGAPGP

-180 ECLSPGGEGRLLGL
+180 DCLGPGGAGRLLGL

-216 GATTVLLLLAR
+216 GTTTVLLLLAR

-262 DLSAAETVFRP
+262 DLYAAETVFRP

-298 AAARLGPV
+298 AAARLEPV
-306 LRALACE
+306 LRALACG

-323 PWPAPDGARVLLVT
+323 PWPAPAGARVLLVT

-376 ELTALTDC
+376 ELAALTDC

-431 EPDAAGNPVP
+431 EPDAAGNPAP
-441 PAARTPAPTGAPAG
+441 PATGVRAP
-455 AAEPPAADGVKSA
+455 KSA

-476 RVATG
+476 RAATG
-481 AMT
+481 VPA

>member
-1 MRERPRDPT
+1 M
-10 LEGPAP
+10 PA
-16 PAPARTAA
+16 A
-24 PAPDRPEPDQEVPV
+24 
-38 PATTA
+38 TA

-48 EPGPGEDPRLDG
+48 EPGQGEDPRLDG
-60 LVELVRDATGHGP
+60 LVELVRDTTGRGP

-99 GRPGEGPAAPAVLV
+99 GGAGEGAGAPAAPAVLV
-113 LRRGVAGAGAGRAG
+113 LRRGAAGAE
-127 GTAGTGGGTAG
+127 
-138 AAGDGGAGANPGPGP
+138 
-153 ADRAGIPAGSGPP
+153 IPAGSAGS
-166 APGAP
+166 

-180 ECLSPGGEGRLLGL
+180 DCLGPGGAGRLLGL

-262 DLSAAETVFRP
+262 DLYAAETVFRP

-298 AAARLGPV
+298 AAARLEPV
-306 LRALACE
+306 LRALACG

-323 PWPAPDGARVLLVT
+323 PWPAPAGARVLLVT

-376 ELTALTDC
+376 ELAALTDC

-414 RAVRSLA
+414 RAVRLLA

-431 EPDAAGNPVP
+431 EPDAAGNPAP
-441 PAARTPAPTGAPAG
+441 PAARTPAPTGAPAAAG
-455 AAEPPAADGVKSA
+455 AGSA
-468 PAAGAARP
+468 PPAAGAARP
-476 RVATG
+476 RAATG
-481 AMT
+481 VPA

>member
-1 MRERPRDPT
+1 MRERPRGPT

-99 GRPGEGPAAPAVLV
+99 GRPGEGAGAPAGPAVLV
-113 LRRGVAGAGAGRAG
+113 LRRGAAGAE
-127 GTAGTGGGTAG
+127 T
-138 AAGDGGAGANPGPGP
+138 
-153 ADRAGIPAGSGPP
+153 PAGSAGS
-166 APGAP
+166 GP

-364 VVRRVGEDLDEA
+364 VVRRVGEDLDDA
-376 ELTALTDC
+376 ELAALTDC

-431 EPDAAGNPVP
+431 EPDAAGNPAL
-441 PAARTPAPTGAPAG
+441 PAARTPAPTGAPA
-455 AAEPPAADGVKSA
+455 
-468 PAAGAARP
+468 AGAARP
-476 RVATG
+476 RAATG

>member
-1 MRERPRDPT
+1 M
-10 LEGPAP
+10 PA
-16 PAPARTAA
+16 
-24 PAPDRPEPDQEVPV
+24 V
-38 PATTA
+38 TA

-60 LVELVRDATGHGP
+60 LVDLVRDTTGHGP
-73 LLAASAA
+73 LLAASEW

-99 GRPGEGPAAPAVLV
+99 GGAGEEAGGPAAPAVLV
-113 LRRGVAGAGAGRAG
+113 LRRGAGPSPSGAS
-127 GTAGTGGGTAG
+127 G
-138 AAGDGGAGANPGPGP
+138 AD
-153 ADRAGIPAGSGPP
+153 
-166 APGAP
+166 P

-180 ECLSPGGEGRLLGL
+180 ECLGPGGEGRLLGL

-364 VVRRVGEDLDEA
+364 VVRRVGEDLDDA
-376 ELTALTDC
+376 ELAALTDC

-409 RGSAR
+409 RGAAR

-421 ERVLAGLDDE
+421 QRLLAELDDE
-431 EPDAAGNPVP
+431 GPDAAGDPAP
-441 PAARTPAPTGAPAG
+441 SAAGRPAAP
-455 AAEPPAADGVKSA
+455 
-468 PAAGAARP
+468 GAARP
-476 RVATG
+476 RAATG
-481 AMT
+481 APA

>member
-1 MRERPRDPT
+1 M
-10 LEGPAP
+10 
-16 PAPARTAA
+16 
-24 PAPDRPEPDQEVPV
+24 

-99 GRPGEGPAAPAVLV
+99 GGAGEGAGAPAAPAVLV
-113 LRRGVAGAGAGRAG
+113 LRRGAAGAE
-127 GTAGTGGGTAG
+127 T
-138 AAGDGGAGANPGPGP
+138 
-153 ADRAGIPAGSGPP
+153 PAGSAGS
-166 APGAP
+166 GP

-180 ECLSPGGEGRLLGL
+180 DCLGPGGAGRLLGL
-194 LLSAQHPPLGRTVA
+194 LLSAQHPPLGRIVA

-376 ELTALTDC
+376 ELAALTDC

-414 RAVRSLA
+414 RAVRLLA

-431 EPDAAGNPVP
+431 EPDAAGNPAP
-441 PAARTPAPTGAPAG
+441 PAAGVRAPT
-455 AAEPPAADGVKSA
+455 SA

-476 RVATG
+476 RAATG